1 MKAEKALSLIMAAV
15 MPVPFIIAGFVSA
28 YGVLKPVVFLIGIAC
43 GGLSWLLGQLFG
55 AILKK
60 ANGKKVYMA
69 RAASVFMGVVIFF
82 GAEIGVFS
90 FGVGS
95 LGFLLLPLGMIFWY
109 WFGFRVGSRQE
120 PVLNMVM
127 GFYMVEVCFMYPICL
142 SFENKNNYASMSIL
156 IITAFLTVCGALL
169 INRRQLNNMS
179 LRGKSENNLLTKA
192 TSRFNIRSTLVFC
205 GIVLFAF
212 FFAGFGAKW
221 LWEFL
226 RWGIRLIIYF
236 LSLLHFAMTDNFDP
250 GKDDNDGIPP
260 EIIQNDNTF
269 WKIFTVIALI
279 ALVIIFFKPFVKLMK
294 NLYRYIMEKLGKK
307 TDETAFINYVDI
319 YQSSD
324 TGRSLKSAYR
334 KALKQFSRE
343 KDLGK
348 KFRLG
353 YKAFMIRIEESE
365 EGLTPSDTAKI
376 HMEKGRRITQSSY
389 LQPAVEIYCQVRYN
403 DYTATQSDCGV
414 ISGLLKDL
422 KSSR

>member
-1 MKAEKALSLIMAAV
+1 
-15 MPVPFIIAGFVSA
+15 
-28 YGVLKPVVFLIGIAC
+28 
-43 GGLSWLLGQLFG
+43 
-55 AILKK
+55 
-60 ANGKKVYMA
+60 
-69 RAASVFMGVVIFF
+69 
-82 GAEIGVFS
+82 
-90 FGVGS
+90 
-95 LGFLLLPLGMIFWY
+95 
-109 WFGFRVGSRQE
+109 
-120 PVLNMVM
+120 
-127 GFYMVEVCFMYPICL
+127 MYPICL
-142 SFENKNNYASMSIL
+142 SFENKSNHASMSIL